1 MIRGHSIDLLHLFD
15 VPQKFKVMS
24 LIVETVKRTA
34 AYQNRSC
41 GYSPHIQ
48 MLINSKVGTGTYLHD
63 KEHLPL
69 RPDFEDNEVVM
80 DASHPTS
87 VEAHEKIE
95 KAKATKAAKA
105 ASAPDASIV
114 NLKTKQD
121 QITYLLEATLRI
133 EKSLANL
140 TKNQESLERIVEDKM
155 YNLDVKVREIQTIVE
170 KLRDDAEDN
179 DDRPTTDRFQSVPRA
194 QRSAAEP
201 VADLRSAHSAP
212 ATTAIV
218 SPPTPQT
225 SAKAFAYGLLSTPS
239 THTRAT
245 SQNTPSGA
253 PRDRT

>member
-1 MIRGHSIDLLHLFD
+1 
-15 VPQKFKVMS
+15 
-24 LIVETVKRTA
+24 
-34 AYQNRSC
+34 
-41 GYSPHIQ
+41 
-48 MLINSKVGTGTYLHD
+48 MLINSKVGTGTYLLD

-69 RPDFEDNEVVM
+69 RPDFEGNEVVM

-87 VEAHEKIE
+87 IEAQEKIE
-95 KAKATKAAKA
+95 EGKAAN
-105 ASAPDASIV
+105 APDASIV

-121 QITYLLEATLRI
+121 HLTYLLEATLRI

-218 SPPTPQT
+218 SPPVSTPPTPQT
-225 SAKAFAYGLLSTPS
+225 SAKAFADGLLSTPS

-245 SQNTPSGA
+245 SQKTPSGA